1 MYGLAVHPAPPLFT
15 SLTKATVGVASQ
27 LSASSFTTVI
37 SGAGTSAMHC
47 TFTGVGL
54 LAVGLVLS
62 TAVIVCVTLMLF
74 PQSSVTLYVLVT
86 MYGLAVHP
94 APPLFKSLTKAT
106 VGVASQLSASSFTT
120 VISGTGT
127 SAMHCT
133 FTGAGLLAVGLVLS
147 TAVIVCVTLML
158 FPQSSVTLYV
168 LVTMYGLAVHPA
180 PPLFT
185 SLTKATVGVASQL
198 SASSFTTV
206 ISGTGTSAMHCTFT
220 GAGLDAVGL
229 VLSTAVMVCATLM
242 LLPQSSVTL

>member
-27 LSASSFTTVI
+27 LSASSVTNVI
-37 SGAGTSAMHC
+37 SGA
-47 TFTGVGL
+47 
-54 LAVGLVLS
+54 
-62 TAVIVCVTLMLF
+62 
-74 PQSSVTLYVLVT
+74 
-86 MYGLAVHP
+86 
-94 APPLFKSLTKAT
+94 
-106 VGVASQLSASSFTT
+106 
-120 VISGTGT
+120 GT

-147 TAVIVCVTLML
+147 IAVIVCVTLML
-158 FPQSSVTLYV
+158 LPQSSVTLYV

-198 SASSFTTV
+198 SASSVTTV
-206 ISGTGTSAMHCTFT
+206 ISGAGTSAMHCTFM
-220 GAGLDAVGL
+220 GAGLLAVGL
-229 VLSTAVMVCATLM
+229 VLSTAVIVCVTLM